1 MAAEIDY
8 PLIHVVRR
16 DAQMELLKSLGASH
30 VLNSSAE
37 DFPDRLRATCERLR
51 ATTAFDAV
59 AGEMTGILVNTMPL
73 KSRIYV
79 YGALSEDACNNIDP
93 IELIF
98 HGKSVRGFYLGAW
111 LERRGVLGILRA
123 AGRVQRMLIDGR
135 IQTGFQRRVGL
146 REAPDGLRQ
155 YVGSMSDGKVLIVPR
170 DAV

>member
-1 MAAEIDY
+1 MS
-8 PLIHVVRR
+8 
-16 DAQMELLKSLGASH
+16 ME
-30 VLNSSAE
+30 
-37 DFPDRLRATCERLR
+37 R
-51 ATTAFDAV
+51 
-59 AGEMTGILVNTMPL
+59 
-73 KSRIYV
+73 Y
-79 YGALSEDACNNIDP
+79 SEDACGNIDP

-155 YVGSMSDGKVLIVPR
+155 YVGSMSDGKVLILPR
-170 DAV
+170 AAA